1 MSSETLEG
9 GVQWAQTSMQKQLA
23 QFLRIIKNKRIQLH
37 TFKSRPHRGINT
49 RHELI
54 P

>member
-1 MSSETLEG
+1 MDTNNC
-9 GVQWAQTSMQKQLA
+9 AKTIKA
-23 QFLRIIKNKRIQLH
+23 QFLRIINNKRIQLH